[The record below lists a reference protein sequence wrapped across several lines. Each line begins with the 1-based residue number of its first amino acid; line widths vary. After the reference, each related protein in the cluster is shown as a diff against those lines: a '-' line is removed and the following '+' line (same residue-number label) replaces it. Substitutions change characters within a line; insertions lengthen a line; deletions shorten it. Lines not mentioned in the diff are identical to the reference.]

1 MKKLSILLSL
11 FFFCSISFAQQ
22 ANKLLNEVSGKVK
35 SYENIAI
42 EFKYI
47 IHSSTENLNREAR
60 GNMTLQGDKY
70 ILNMMG
76 TTRIFDG
83 KNIIT
88 IVPEDEEVT
97 ISAFNP
103 KEDEAVTPS
112 SMLSFY
118 EKGYRAE
125 MDIVQ
130 NVKGRKI
137 QYVKL
142 KPTRAGSEIK
152 EILLGIDTQTKHIYK
167 MIQTDSN
174 GSQSTVTI
182 TSFKTNQPLSK
193 TLFSFDE
200 NRYKKE
206 GYYINRL

>member
-47 IHSSTENLNREAR
+47 IQSSTENLNREAR